1 MDRPLV
7 AVVNEVA
14 DAIKGSE
21 FDLTDLNARVRRL
34 TDAFETAMDD
44 PITAVDEIR
53 DVIRNANS
61 MLVLADML
69 VTHLTEIRN
78 KGLEIAEEYDS
89 DEARRQFQINEQEKW
104 EAVDPRFPF

>member
-14 DAIKGSE
+14 HAIKGSE
-21 FDLTDLNARVRRL
+21 FDVTDLNVRVRRL
-34 TDAFETAMDD
+34 TEAFENAMDD
-44 PITAVDEIR
+44 PITAVDQIR
-53 DVIRNANS
+53 DVIRNADS

-78 KGLEIAEEYDS
+78 KGLEIADEYDS
-89 DEARRQFQINEQEKW
+89 EEARRQFQINEQEKW